1 VKTCTTK
8 HLAKQRQLATH
19 PHFGHPKC
27 DGDGP
32 GQDVDPKRSKEIQW
46 QLQSNWHF
54 NTRASNDFI

>member
-32 GQDVDPKRSKEIQW
+32 GQDVDPKKI
-46 QLQSNWHF
+46 
-54 NTRASNDFI
+54 